1 MGLFNRFRRLIR
13 SNLND
18 MISKAENPEKVLD
31 QLLSD
36 MNRQLIDAKKSVAS
50 AIADERKLKRRVD
63 ETHEQAAEWEERAAL
78 ALRNQREDLA
88 REALLKRQ
96 EFTQHAAEYQKQWQ
110 SQQESVDR
118 LKISLRG
125 LEQKREEA
133 QRKRNMLVARA
144 RSAEARRRMQQTL
157 RSQSDTSAFDAF
169 DKLSARLDEIEAEN
183 EAFEELEG
191 TPQSD
196 SLEREFAKLE
206 GASSDSEKLLEALRK
221 KLALEDQRAQSPE
234 SGGADSGGG
243 STQAPGGS
251 GAGGAEEIDETLEAL
266 KRKLREE
273 DKGEKTDG
281 DG

>member
-1 MGLFNRFRRLIR
+1 MGLFDRFRRLIR

-63 ETHEQAAEWEERAAL
+63 ESLEQAEEWEEKAAL
-78 ALRNQREDLA
+78 ALRNNREDLA
-88 REALLKRQ
+88 REALLKKQ
-96 EFTQHAAEYQKQWQ
+96 ELAQHAEEYKKQWQ
-110 SQQESVDR
+110 SQVESVDR

-144 RSAEARRRMQQTL
+144 RSAEARRQMQQTL

-183 EAFEELEG
+183 DAFEELEG
-191 TPQSD
+191 SSQSD

-206 GASSDSEKLLEALRK
+206 GASSDSEKLLEELRK
-221 KLALEDQRAQSPE
+221 KLALEDRSAQSTR
-234 SGGADSGGG
+234 GGG
-243 STQAPGGS
+243 SVS
-251 GAGGAEEIDETLEAL
+251 GQGETEDVDEELEAI
-266 KRKLREE
+266 KRKLRDEVQEE
-273 DKGEKTDG
+273 SVRKEQTQEESQG